1 MATKQRSYIIEHM
14 EDDMH
19 AWCLLEYKHMLSNVG
34 PDHLWFSCL
43 SETCKKNM
51 PQDLAQA
58 HCHSEDVLHL
68 PDVDPKLVCL
78 LDPSAQSELAPEDGD
93 TFQYFLF
100 GGILGDDPPR
110 DRTKEL
116 RKLGFA
122 GRRLGP
128 VQMTTDTA
136 LNVTRRVVED
146 RVPLNEVPYID
157 HPEIHFS
164 KHESV
169 TMPFRYIAELKT
181 IKKKDGE
188 EKVVKK
194 PLMPPG
200 MLELIKKD
208 NEMSLDF

>member
-100 GGILGDDPPR
+100 GGILG
-110 DRTKEL
+110 KE
-116 RKLGFA
+116 
-122 GRRLGP
+122 
-128 VQMTTDTA
+128 
-136 LNVTRRVVED
+136 
-146 RVPLNEVPYID
+146 
-157 HPEIHFS
+157 
-164 KHESV
+164 
-169 TMPFRYIAELKT
+169 
-181 IKKKDGE
+181 
-188 EKVVKK
+188 
-194 PLMPPG
+194 
-200 MLELIKKD
+200 
-208 NEMSLDF
+208 